1 MRLSRVALDGDDRD
15 RRSEDWLQALL
26 FKHPELLPIG
36 EIEPAFEPV
45 IPVCRELP
53 TPAGP
58 LDLLFI
64 SPDGLPTLVECK
76 LWRNPEARREV
87 VAQVL
92 DYAKEL
98 SRWNYADLVR
108 ATCRALGAAGDPLF
122 AAANVSDEALPPHEF
137 ADAVARNLRRGRFVL
152 LIVGE
157 GIRESV
163 EELAEFLHA
172 YGHLSFTLALIELA
186 LHRLPDE
193 FGGHLMVSP
202 RVVTRTREI
211 ERAVVRVVD
220 GSVVVEP
227 PPQEDALEGGNRRIR
242 LTEEVFFE
250 QLDAD
255 AATKLALRDFLRR
268 LDELDL
274 LPDFRAQ
281 LHIKTPDRHF
291 NFGTF
296 SRDGEFR
303 NYNALRLNEFGDL
316 GNRYLERLAGLIPD
330 GRVEWHENPF
340 LVTVRQGFRPVRA
353 EALIQHREGWFTL
366 LADVRREMLA
376 AEADAAEEGT
386 A

>member
-1 MRLSRVALDGDDRD
+1 MRLSQVALDGDDRD
-15 RRSEDWLQALL
+15 RRSEGWLQALL
-26 FKHPELLPIG
+26 LKHPELLPIG
-36 EIEPAFEPV
+36 EIEPAFDPA

-53 TPAGP
+53 TAAGP

-98 SRWNYADLVR
+98 SRWSYTDLVQ
-108 ATCRALGAAGDPLF
+108 ATCRALGSAGDPVY
-122 AAANVSDEALPPHEF
+122 AAANASDEALPPHQF

-163 EELAEFLHA
+163 EELADFLHS
-172 YGHLSFTLALIELA
+172 YGHLSFTLALVELA

-193 FGGHLMVSP
+193 FGGHMMVTP

-220 GSVVVEP
+220 GSLVVEP
-227 PPQEDALEGGNRRIR
+227 PATDEVGNGSDKRVR

-250 QLDAD
+250 QFEAD
-255 AATKLALRDFLRR
+255 AATKLALREFLGR

-274 LPDFRAQ
+274 VPDFRAQ

-296 SRDGEFR
+296 NRDGEFR
-303 NYNALRLNEFGDL
+303 NYNALRLNEYGDL
-316 GNRYLERLAGLIPD
+316 GNRYLERLAALIPD
-330 GRVEWHENPF
+330 GRVERHDNPF
-340 LVTVRQGFRPVRA
+340 LVTVRQGFKPVQAR
-353 EALIQHREGWFTL
+353 ALIQRREEWLSL
-366 LADVRREMLA
+366 LSDVRREMLA
-376 AEADAAEEGT
+376 ADSEGPREER
-386 A
+386 